1 MNSKLSSSRQTSRY
15 TCTASV
21 HNAHHDFYSNLPI
34 EQIYKDFVCPP
45 LTIWH
50 TFLSSSFWVHS
61 RNIVRSEIWLK
72 FILVKTNP
80 FTIAIH
86 AISFHYKNYTFCT
99 HSTGSGH
106 LFSFETL
113 LYLVHSYELSRI
125 CHTRDTTQELFLVG
139 CELWCF
145 LTHFDDFGNGSHSSQ
160 HKYLLSTYMYLVQM
174 PSIAPHMYK

>member
-1 MNSKLSSSRQTSRY
+1 MYSIS
-15 TCTASV
+15 
-21 HNAHHDFYSNLPI
+21 AHHDFYSNLPI
-34 EQIYKDFVCPP
+34 FVQRFD
-45 LTIWH
+45 WN
-50 TFLSSSFWVHS
+50 SFWS
-61 RNIVRSEIWLK
+61 K
-72 FILVKTNP
+72 Q
-80 FTIAIH
+80 IH
-86 AISFHYKNYTFCT
+86 LLPYMEFHFHYKNYTFCT

-106 LFSFETL
+106 MFSFETL